1 MWIHG
6 ADGKGHETQM
16 PARLRGSETRAEAEI
31 SQAGKHQ
38 SVTEEVEFGPLE
50 DKNSSL
56 QNVETVVG
64 KK

>member
-1 MWIHG
+1 
-6 ADGKGHETQM
+6 M